1 MEALELGECKLSGD
15 HSKTSIIT
23 SRVKCMNTISEEELL
38 ALQAHVEVEN
48 CQWRKLKKRILIRTG
63 VIIVLLL
70 SRVIMFKVYPQTLV
84 PIVFES
90 AGLDAEGL
98 SSLISARLVAGIV
111 LAGVYFYAV
120 MTNSYLRSVTV
131 IALMVPIAL
140 IWADLQMYLASSFPD
155 FTLVASISFCLRLI
169 TISLLTLNYMDVRR

>member
-1 MEALELGECKLSGD
+1 
-15 HSKTSIIT
+15 
-23 SRVKCMNTISEEELL
+23 MNTISEEELL

-120 MTNSYLRSVTV
+120 MTNS
-131 IALMVPIAL
+131 
-140 IWADLQMYLASSFPD
+140 
-155 FTLVASISFCLRLI
+155 
-169 TISLLTLNYMDVRR
+169 N